1 MSEYVTLTQNFVPR
15 NDVTEWEKW
24 IKNVETF
31 PTDDVI
37 TDERERSEI
46 ISQRK
51 SLLKIHELSLDN
63 QSLKASG
70 SGDHEMAERLEVLS
84 QRHRDVIE
92 RIRID
97 DDVIRRRIELW
108 NHFKADQQRLKDWI
122 REMDSEKMILNLKHL
137 QLDSITETINVIQVI
152 RLFKISNVVTKSLTL
167 STLRP

>member
-1 MSEYVTLTQNFVPR
+1 MSEYVTLTQNFVTR

-63 QSLKASG
+63 QSLKTSG
-70 SGDHEMAERLEVLS
+70 SGDHEMAERLEMLS

-122 REMDSEKMILNLKHL
+122 REMESEKMILNLKHL

-152 RLFKISNVVTKSLTL
+152 RLFKF
-167 STLRP
+167 